1 MPLNEGGMKKMVEL
15 TIAYAG
21 LGIIG
26 YFMAYM
32 VISCIAVTIWKNWA
46 WKEAG
51 YFWEYSLNEGLKMYY
66 PGFWQIIRYQNF
78 LYSALYIIAW
88 PLMVPGQM
96 IINTKAL
103 RRVMSREYYW

>member
-1 MPLNEGGMKKMVEL
+1 MVEL

-51 YFWEYSLNEGLKMYY
+51 YFWEYSLHEGL
-66 PGFWQIIRYQNF
+66 
-78 LYSALYIIAW
+78 
-88 PLMVPGQM
+88 
-96 IINTKAL
+96 
-103 RRVMSREYYW
+103 